1 MSIPKFNTVFKL
13 LALSIILGCGVAEFP
28 GKNPQI
34 TGVSDVPFIPT
45 YNFNFAVGSLPV
57 LGTDANLVIITAG
70 DLLNFVSAANI
81 TQKPGYGVVTG
92 VVRGFSGTPAD
103 GVLLVATDKDGKPVG
118 DLFYNSL
125 GGTPDFIQIIGTT
138 TAGGFTIFNVP
149 PGEVYIKAIKGARG
163 NTRVLAF
170 KDAVSL
176 VSMDVVRIGATQ
188 QGVVISVGE
197 ANQTVP
203 RVPLGVSVVGAL
215 ADEDADGVTNDRDLC
230 PFTSQ
235 TSPVDENGCADGQAR
250 STPLDSSILTV
261 SNTIQGFARF
271 SLDAEGDFLIKLF
284 DDAVDHY
291 DTYHELNTSRAPL
304 AGTGAVDLTNN
315 FMVYSHEH
323 IGIFEQEAAVTPLPA
338 DPLDPN
344 GPRRGMIIGNIV
356 DSAGTA
362 VIGTKV
368 QVTNKDGTTLEALGG
383 KVVYTNLAGDPEL
396 GFTGTT
402 TNGGYMVFNAP
413 PEPMFLTVTAEDNQA
428 GAVSRYTATGMVHP
442 ISDSVYAK
450 DIVLFTVPLPDAN
463 QPQIPP
469 VFTVGLAGQI
479 KSDFSANP
487 VSGAQIAAQGMPG
500 PLATTDAGG
509 NYAIARASD
518 PAQTRPLLAGAKYV
532 FKVLNPPSYMDT
544 YQELKM
550 AGQGDSN
557 STPLGDMVV
566 FSKSTI
572 NQYAAQ
578 VNVPQDFEN
587 NGVLMGSIFDLNG
600 GRVVKGVSIAVR
612 NISNT
617 VVGNVYYFDDQT
629 ELPSPTLTETSRNG
643 RYVVFNVPP
652 GTVFLSTTSPEDAGN
667 SYTEVFAGGVTMKNL
682 GALNAP
688 PTSIISTG
696 TVKTLA
702 GSAVGD
708 VKLTTLGGDP
718 VSGHADSVRRPT
730 FSAADGSYTLGQS
743 AYTKQ
748 VILAQ
753 KDQSYYPTYNFN
765 FSTLDDDIR
774 DSELFIASKGE
785 VASLA
790 SQAGVHL
797 DTGKGII
804 AGQIRTPDFVVHQT
818 FCTGVKPDAN
828 GNLPKQDCAPQKP
841 FDVVLDFFNDD
852 AAADLA
858 VLQRGDPI
866 NSIPGS
872 VAIYF
877 GNGDGT
883 FRYSATSTVGVDPVA
898 IKSGDFNKD
907 GTSDLIVLNRRSVDS
922 PTPSFSVMIGSR
934 AGRFLENPPQVAFTA
949 TAPSAI
955 AITDYDLDQDQ
966 DLLILDHDVNKVHI
980 FLGDGRGNFSELN
993 QTNPTI
999 PVSLPPCGPVAIALV
1014 TLDADAF
1021 ADWVIACQD
1030 TQDVLL
1036 LKSRTGFEKAS
1047 LPRMEPTGIVLSD
1060 YDRDGVPDLAVIGKD
1075 LDRPGKGKL
1084 AVAAS
1089 EGTNKQILLDAPPRD
1104 IALASFDFDSLLD
1117 LVVTEEN
1124 GTDAKIL
1131 YGRSDGSFSDPV
1143 SIPLGG
1149 SLAGLAVSDFDRN
1162 ASSDFVVV
1170 DESLHKATV
1179 VMSTDA
1185 LAVNN
1190 HPQVEAID
1198 LEGKLVGDVWYK
1210 CDPTLTNDPCQGQA
1224 LTKNPSL
1231 GNGEFVIFNVPL
1243 GWVTV
1248 RSVSGGAG
1256 NQIISVYPDSLSYL
1270 KILVQRGILGNV
1282 LIPVSGVTVDAV
1294 VRPVGDVDIAFL
1306 GSEATTF
1313 SSPLQ
1318 VQDGSIVGG
1327 ASYEV
1332 FLGTNSEY
1340 IVRLTKVGTGGL
1352 PPIPNDLDSDGIPD
1366 NFDDCPGVFNPDQTD
1381 TDGDNI
1387 GDACD
1392 PTPQLDTDGDTIPDA
1407 QDNCVLVSN
1416 RDQRDSDGDGVGDA
1430 CDPVP

>member
-1 MSIPKFNTVFKL
+1 MSIPRFNTVFKL
-13 LALSIILGCGVAEFP
+13 FALSVILGCGVAEFP
-28 GKNPQI
+28 GKNPPFS
-34 TGVSDVPFIPT
+34 GVSDVPFIPT
-45 YNFNFAVGSLPV
+45 YNFNFTVGSLPV
-57 LGTDANLVIITAG
+57 SGADANLVIITAG

-103 GVLLVATDKDGKPVG
+103 GVQIVATDKDGKPVG

-149 PGEVYIKAIKGARG
+149 PGEVYIKAIAGARG

-170 KDAVSL
+170 KDSVSL

-203 RVPLGVSVVGAL
+203 SVPLGVSVVGAL
-215 ADEDADGVTNDRDLC
+215 ADEDVDGVTNDRDLC

-250 STPLDSSILTV
+250 STQLDSSILTV
-261 SNTIQGFARF
+261 SNATQGFARF

-284 DDAVDHY
+284 DDAVDHH

-323 IGIFEQEAAVTPLPA
+323 IRIFEQEAEVTPLPA

-344 GPRRGMIIGNIV
+344 GPPRGMIIGNIV

-368 QVTNKDGTTLEALGG
+368 QVTNKEGTSLEELGG
-383 KVVYTNLAGDPEL
+383 KLVYTNLAGDPDL
-396 GFTGTT
+396 AFTSTT
-402 TNGGYMVFNAP
+402 SNGGYMVFNAP
-413 PEPMFLTVTAEDNQA
+413 LEPMFLTVTADTNPT
-428 GAVSRYTATGMVHP
+428 GAVERYTATGMVHP

-469 VFTVGLAGQI
+469 VFTVALTGQI
-479 KSDFSANP
+479 KSDFTANP

-500 PLATTDAGG
+500 PLATADAGG
-509 NYAIARASD
+509 NYTIARASD
-518 PAQTRPLLAGAKYV
+518 PAQTRPLLAGVKYM
-532 FKVLNPPSYMDT
+532 FKVSHLDYMDT
-544 YQELKM
+544 YQELTM
-550 AGQGDSN
+550 GGDSG
-557 STPLGDMVV
+557 STPVGDMVA
-566 FSKSTI
+566 FSKNSVVNI
-572 NQYAAQ
+572 NNPQSYAASVGVTQ
-578 VNVPQDFEN
+578 DPQK
-587 NGVLMGSIFDLNG
+587 GILIGSIFDLNG
-600 GRVVKGVSIAVR
+600 GRVGKGVSIAVR
-612 NISNT
+612 DIST
-617 VVGNVYYFDDQT
+617 TCTPKTPPCEVGNVYYFDEQT

-643 RYVVFNVPP
+643 KYVVFNVPP

-667 SYTEVFAGGVTMKNL
+667 DFTEVFAGGVTMKNL

-688 PTSIISTG
+688 PTSIIATG

-702 GSAVGD
+702 RSAVGD

-718 VSGHADSVRRPT
+718 ASGHADLVRRPT
-730 FSAADGSYTLGQS
+730 FSAADGSFTLGQS

-765 FSTLDDDIR
+765 FSTFDDDIR
-774 DSELFIASKGE
+774 TSELFIASKSE

-797 DTGKGII
+797 DPGKGII
-804 AGQIRTPDFVVHQT
+804 AGQIRIPDFVVHQS
-818 FCTGVKPDAN
+818 FCTGVQLDAN
-828 GNLPKQDCAPQKP
+828 GNPKENCTAKSP
-841 FDVVLDFFNDD
+841 FAVVLDFFNDD
-852 AAADLA
+852 AAPDLA

-907 GTSDLIVLNRRSVDS
+907 GTADLVVLNRNPGFT
-922 PTPSFSVMIGSR
+922 PTFSVMIGSR
-934 AGRFLENPPQVAFTA
+934 AGRFLANPDQFAINAVN
-949 TAPSAI
+949 PSAI
-955 AITDYDLDQDQ
+955 AIVDYDLDQDQ
-966 DLLILDHDVNKVHI
+966 DLLILDHDTNKIHI

-1021 ADWVIACQD
+1021 TDWVIACKD

-1036 LKSRTGFEKAS
+1036 LKSQTGFEKAS
-1047 LPRMEPTGIVLSD
+1047 LPQMEPTGIVLSD
-1060 YDRDGVPDLAVIGKD
+1060 YDGDGIPDIAVIGKD
-1075 LDRPGKGKL
+1075 LGRAGKGKL
-1084 AVAAS
+1084 VVVAS

-1104 IALASFDFDSLLD
+1104 IALASFDFDSSLD

-1124 GTDAKIL
+1124 GTDVKVL

-1143 SIPLGG
+1143 SIPQLAGQ
-1149 SLAGLAVSDFDRN
+1149 SFAGLAAADFDRN

-1179 VMSTDA
+1179 VMSTDS

-1198 LEGKLVGDVWYK
+1198 LEGKLAEDVWYVK
-1210 CDPTLTNDPCQGQA
+1210 PDNTLTTDSSQGR
-1224 LTKNPSL
+1224 
-1231 GNGEFVIFNVPL
+1231 GEFMIFNVPP
-1243 GWVTV
+1243 GWVVVRMTV
-1248 RSVSGGAG
+1248 GGNG

-1270 KILVQRGILGNV
+1270 KILVQRGILGNTLV
-1282 LIPVSGVTVDAV
+1282 PASGVTVDAV

-1306 GSEATTF
+1306 GSEVTTF

-1318 VQDGSIVGG
+1318 DQDGTIVG
-1327 ASYEV
+1327 ASYLV
-1332 FLGTNSEY
+1332 FLAANSKY

-1352 PPIPNDLDSDGIPD
+1352 PPIPNDADSDGMPD
-1366 NFDDCPGVFNPDQTD
+1366 NVDDCPGIFNPDQTD

-1392 PTPQLDTDGDTIPDA
+1392 PTPQLDTDGDTIPNG
-1407 QDNCVLVSN
+1407 QDNCILVSN

>member
-1 MSIPKFNTVFKL
+1 MSIPRFNTVFKL
-13 LALSIILGCGVAEFP
+13 FALSVILGCGVAEFP
-28 GKNPQI
+28 GKNPPFS
-34 TGVSDVPFIPT
+34 GVSDVPFIPT
-45 YNFNFAVGSLPV
+45 YNFNFTVGSLPV
-57 LGTDANLVIITAG
+57 SGADANLVIITAG

-103 GVLLVATDKDGKPVG
+103 GVQIVATDKDGKPVG

-149 PGEVYIKAIKGARG
+149 PGEVYIKAIAGARG

-170 KDAVSL
+170 KDSVSL

-197 ANQTVP
+197 ASQTVP
-203 RVPLGVSVVGAL
+203 SVPLGVSVVGAL
-215 ADEDADGVTNDRDLC
+215 ADEDVDGVTNDRDLC

-261 SNTIQGFARF
+261 SNTTQGFARF

-284 DDAVDHY
+284 DDAVDHH

-323 IGIFEQEAAVTPLPA
+323 IGIFEQEAAVTPIP
-338 DPLDPN
+338 
-344 GPRRGMIIGNIV
+344 GRGMIIGNIV

-368 QVTNKDGTTLEALGG
+368 QVTNKEGTSLEALGG
-383 KVVYTNLAGDPEL
+383 KLVYTNLTGDPDL
-396 GFTGTT
+396 AFTSTT
-402 TNGGYMVFNAP
+402 SNGGYMVFNAP
-413 PEPMFLTVTAEDNQA
+413 LEPMFLTVTADTNQT
-428 GAVSRYTATGMVHP
+428 GAVARYTATGMVHP

-469 VFTVGLAGQI
+469 VFTVALTGQI
-479 KSDFSANP
+479 KSDFTANP

-500 PLATTDAGG
+500 PLATTDVRG
-509 NYAIARASD
+509 NYIISGAND
-518 PAQTRPLLAGAKYV
+518 PGQTQPLLAGVKYI
-532 FKVLNPPSYMDT
+532 FKASHPLYMDT
-544 YQELKM
+544 YQELTM
-550 AGQGDSN
+550 GGDSG
-557 STPLGDMVV
+557 STPLGDMVA
-566 FSKSTI
+566 FSTDTI
-572 NQYAAQ
+572 EQYAAKVFQ
-578 VNVPQDFEN
+578 PLDRDPITNKLN
-587 NGVLMGSIFDLNG
+587 KGVLIGSIFDLNG

-612 NISNT
+612 DMSIT
-617 VVGNVYYFDDQT
+617 EVGKVYYFDEQT

-652 GTVFLSTTSPEDAGN
+652 GTVFLSATSPEDAGN
-667 SYTEVFAGGVTMKNL
+667 AFTEVFAGGVTMKNL

-688 PTSIISTG
+688 PTSIIATG

-702 GSAVGD
+702 RSAVGD
-708 VKLTTLGGDP
+708 VQLTTLGGDP

-730 FSAADGSYTLGQS
+730 FSAADGSFTLGQS

-753 KDQSYYPTYNFN
+753 KDQSYYPTYNFK
-765 FSTLDDDIR
+765 FSTFDDDIR
-774 DSELFIASKGE
+774 TSELFIASKSE

-797 DTGKGII
+797 DPGKGII
-804 AGQIRTPDFVVHQT
+804 AGQIRTPDFVVNQS
-818 FCTGVKPDAN
+818 FCTAD
-828 GNLPKQDCAPQKP
+828 GNSGQSCAAQSPVA
-841 FDVVLDFFNDD
+841 VVLDFFNDD
-852 AAADLA
+852 AAPDLA
-858 VLQRGDPI
+858 VLQKGDSI

-883 FRYSATSTVGVDPVA
+883 FRYSDSSTVGFEPVA
-898 IKSGDFNKD
+898 IESGDFNKD
-907 GTSDLIVLNRRSVDS
+907 GTADLVVLNRNPGST
-922 PTPSFSVMIGSR
+922 PTFSVMIGSR
-934 AGRFLENPPQVAFTA
+934 AGRFLANPDQFAINAVN
-949 TAPSAI
+949 PSAI
-955 AITDYDLDQDQ
+955 AIVDYDLDQDQ
-966 DLLILDHDVNKVHI
+966 DLLILDHDTNKIHI

-1021 ADWVIACQD
+1021 TDWVIACKE

-1036 LKSRTGFEKAS
+1036 LKSQTGFEKAS
-1047 LPRMEPTGIVLSD
+1047 LPQMEPTGIVLSD
-1060 YDRDGVPDLAVIGKD
+1060 YDGDGIPDIAVIGKD
-1075 LDRPGKGKL
+1075 LGRAGKGKL
-1084 AVAAS
+1084 VVVAS

-1104 IALASFDFDSLLD
+1104 IALASIDFDSLLD
-1117 LVVTEEN
+1117 LIVTEEN
-1124 GTDAKIL
+1124 GTDVKVL

-1149 SLAGLAVSDFDRN
+1149 SLAGLAVADFDRN

-1179 VMSTDA
+1179 VMSTDS

-1198 LEGKLVGDVWYK
+1198 LEGKLTGDVWYVK
-1210 CDPTLTNDPCQGQA
+1210 PDHTLTTDPSQGR
-1224 LTKNPSL
+1224 
-1231 GNGEFVIFNVPL
+1231 GEFVIFNVPP
-1243 GWVTV
+1243 GWVIVRMTV
-1248 RSVSGGAG
+1248 GGNG
-1256 NQIISVYPDSLSYL
+1256 NQIVSVYPDSLSYL
-1270 KILVQRGILGNV
+1270 KILVQRGILGNT
-1282 LIPVSGVTVDAV
+1282 LVSVFGVTVDAV

-1318 VQDGSIVGG
+1318 VQDGSIV
-1327 ASYEV
+1327 APSAEYQV
-1332 FLGTNSEY
+1332 FLPSNSEY

-1352 PPIPNDLDSDGIPD
+1352 PPIPNDPDSDGIPD
-1366 NFDDCPGVFNPDQTD
+1366 NVDDCPGIFNPDQTD

-1387 GDACD
+1387 GDVCD
-1392 PTPQLDTDGDTIPDA
+1392 PTPQLDTDGDTIPNA